1 MSCSWVGLLRA
12 TGYSPSYMNYF
23 RHSPWKPLVSVLQ
36 NQTVL
41 LLTRNFFR
49 NKAVSDGA
57 ISFYLDHFVSTRV
70 SKFTVPLSISHTAVG
85 LKTRSPLLLG
95 LGGFVGHSVLS
106 YLKWVVSS
114 LSSKAWVSYLKTLDD
129 RITGLQIVRQKLE
142 SRVSRFC

>member
-1 MSCSWVGLLRA
+1 MHIKR
-12 TGYSPSYMNYF
+12 SPSVF
-23 RHSPWKPLVSVLQ
+23 TRHSSNILFPTMMYFQHVVLVGGFASSDWLFSKVHE
-36 NQTVL
+36 
-41 LLTRNFFR
+41 LLTPWNKHRSSRKPRVSILQYLNNTTIQKSFFR

-106 YLKWVVSS
+106 YPK
-114 LSSKAWVSYLKTLDD
+114 
-129 RITGLQIVRQKLE
+129 
-142 SRVSRFC
+142 